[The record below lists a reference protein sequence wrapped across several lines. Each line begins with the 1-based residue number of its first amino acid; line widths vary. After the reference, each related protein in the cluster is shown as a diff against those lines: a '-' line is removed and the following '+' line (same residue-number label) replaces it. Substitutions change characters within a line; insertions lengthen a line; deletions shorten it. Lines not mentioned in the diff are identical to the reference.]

1 MGKLEEVRVDSKHRI
16 VLPEEIRR
24 KSGVKIGS
32 KIRVSTKDRSIILSK
47 SIDADEFIGRMEG
60 ILKDGSLV
68 HVSDPIKLKEI
79 WAMR

>member
-16 VLPEEIRR
+16 VLPEEVRR

-32 KIRVSTKDRSIILSK
+32 KMRVSMKNRSIILSK
-47 SIDADEFIGRMEG
+47 SVDADEFIRRMEG
-60 ILKDGSLV
+60 ILKDGSPV